1 MKITDNRK
9 EEEKEVAE
17 AGDLIKVYGTVC
29 LVVTDIKTGKKKLV
43 IWDKQDENS
52 CYIAERDCMDAFR
65 KKDYTIYAKKG
76 TWGMLIE

>member
-29 LVVTDIKTGKKKLV
+29 LVVTDIKTGKKE
-43 IWDKQDENS
+43 IS
-52 CYIAERDCMDAFR
+52 YM
-65 KKDYTIYAKKG
+65 G
-76 TWGMLIE
+76 